1 MTSIPICSIIIVN
14 YQGLRQT
21 KDCLKSLQ
29 KLAYPEQQLDLILID
44 NCSQD
49 ESVNIL
55 GQLFPQVRVFVN
67 SENNFAKALNLGISQ
82 AKGQYIGFLN
92 NDATLDSHW
101 LEILVKLLE
110 TNPNFGAASGKLLF
124 KDGRINSVGIQ
135 QLPNFYWQDVG
146 FSEKDSGQYNTEREV
161 EGLCWAAVLFR
172 RECLETVGQIDE
184 DFVMYFEDVEFSKR
198 CQKQGWKM
206 LYTPTAIAHHEYRGS
221 SKGSKLTEYFCNR
234 NRFLYLAKHEPLQLA
249 ASIHTSDFFTNKQY
263 DLLLESLFVAIKKL
277 YEYQK
282 PEIIEI
288 VLPQLSEKLAVIYSR
303 FQVDRIFSRLQVV
316 GGSRK
321 MSIAIYD
328 HGLHFIG
335 GGQKYVAT
343 IASLLQNQFDITFIA
358 NKPVTISDLESW
370 YGLNL
375 ATSKI
380 KVIPLQFYEK
390 RGMQCI
396 DSSMIVEDIE
406 NPFDEIARE
415 SKNYDIFINANQLE
429 KVKPLSPISIFF
441 CHFPNTFRNC
451 HFAVDD
457 YTFIIANSKFTVKWL
472 DKRWNLKPTFMLY
485 PPVEM
490 ETVKVPKEKIIL
502 AVGQFEAGGTKKQ
515 IELIQ
520 AFRSLLVDYP
530 EQMQGWRLILVGSS
544 IPKNPYLKT
553 VQNLLKQGS
562 GAIAL
567 KVNADFDEV
576 KSLYASASIFW
587 HGCGL
592 GEVNPQRC
600 EHFGMATVEAMQNSC
615 APIVFNGG
623 GQPEIV
629 ENRRSGFLFNTI
641 EELCQHSYKLIVNP
655 DLLAEIQAA
664 AYERSQYFRLPQF
677 ESKVKQF
684 FEILHQEYAT
694 IRLPN
699 PADVAQM
706 LDKQL
711 TDEA

>member
-1 MTSIPICSIIIVN
+1 MLSIPICSLIVVN
-14 YQGLRQT
+14 YKGLRQT

-29 KLAYPEQQLDLILID
+29 KLAYPAQQLDLILID

-49 ESVNIL
+49 ESVNTL
-55 GQLFPQVRVFVN
+55 SELFPEARVFVN
-67 SENNFAKALNLGISQ
+67 SENNFAKALNLGISK
-82 AKGQYIGFLN
+82 AKGEYIGFLN

-101 LEILVKLLE
+101 LEISVKLLE
-110 TNPNFGAASGKLLF
+110 KHPNAGAASGKLLF

-135 QLPNFYWQDVG
+135 QLPNFFWQDVG
-146 FSEKDSGQYNTEREV
+146 FGEKDSGQYNTEREV

-172 RECLETVGQIDE
+172 RKCIENVGKVDE
-184 DFVMYFEDVEFSKR
+184 DFVMYFEDVEYSHR

-206 LYTPTAIAHHEYRGS
+206 IYTPTAIAHHEYRGS

-249 ASIHTSDFFTNKQY
+249 ASIHTSDFFTHKQY

-282 PEIIEI
+282 PEIIETVI
-288 VLPQLSEKLAVIYSR
+288 PQLSDKLAVIYSR
-303 FQVDRIFSRLQVV
+303 LKVDRTLDRLQVV
-316 GGSRK
+316 AGIRK

-358 NKPVTISDLESW
+358 NKPVAISDLQSW

-375 ATSKI
+375 SECQI

-396 DSSMIVEDIE
+396 DSSIITDELE

-415 SKNYDIFINANQLE
+415 SKKYDIFINANQLE
-429 KVKPLSPISIFF
+429 KVKPLSPISVFF
-441 CHFPNTFRNC
+441 CHFPNTFRNR

-457 YTFIIANSKFTVKWL
+457 YTFIIANSQFTVKWL
-472 DKRWNLKPTFMLY
+472 EKRWNLQPDFMLY

-490 ETVKVPKEKIIL
+490 ATVKVPKEKIIL
-502 AVGQFEAGGTKKQ
+502 AVGQWEAGGTKKQ
-515 IELIQ
+515 IELIK
-520 AFRSLLVDYP
+520 AFRSLVADYP
-530 EQMQGWRLILVGSS
+530 EQLQGWRLVLVGSS

-553 VQNLLKQGS
+553 VENLLKQGS
-562 GAIAL
+562 GAIEL
-567 KVNADFDEV
+567 KVNAGWEEV
-576 KSLYASASIFW
+576 KSLYAKASIFW
-587 HGCGL
+587 HACGL
-592 GEVNPQRC
+592 GEVNPQRF
-600 EHFGMATVEAMQNSC
+600 EHFGMATAEAMQNSC

-629 ENRRSGFLFNTI
+629 ENGRSGFLFNSV
-641 EELCQHSYKLIVNP
+641 EELCYHSHQLIVNP

-664 AYERSQYFRLPQF
+664 ADRRSQYFRLARF
-677 ESKVKQF
+677 EQKVKDF
-684 FEILHQEYAT
+684 FEILYREYAT

-706 LDKQL
+706 LDR
-711 TDEA
+711 DRE

>member
-1 MTSIPICSIIIVN
+1 MTALPICSLIIVN
-14 YQGLRQT
+14 YNGLRHT

-29 KLAYPEQQLDLILID
+29 KLAYPESQLDLIVID

-49 ESVNIL
+49 DSVNSL
-55 GQLFPQVRVFVN
+55 RELFPKVRIFVN
-67 SENNFAKALNLGISQ
+67 TANNFAKALNLGISE

-92 NDATLDSHW
+92 NDATLDSRW
-101 LEILVKLLE
+101 LEILVKVLE
-110 TNPNFGAASGKLLF
+110 THKKIGATSGKLLF
-124 KDGRINSVGIQ
+124 KDGRINSAGIQ
-135 QLPNFYWQDVG
+135 QLPNFYWRDVG
-146 FSEKDSGQYNTEREV
+146 FGEKDSGQYDTEREV

-172 RECLETVGQIDE
+172 KECIEDVGPIDE
-184 DFVMYFEDVEFSKR
+184 DFVMYFEDVEFAKR
-198 CQKQGWKM
+198 CHKRGWKM
-206 LYTPTAIAHHEYRGS
+206 LYTPAAIAHHEYRGS

-234 NRFLYLAKHEPLQLA
+234 NRFLYLAKHEPLQLVKG
-249 ASIHTSDFFTNKQY
+249 IHTSDFFTNKQY
-263 DLLLESLFVAIKKL
+263 DLLFESLFVGIKKL
-277 YEYQK
+277 LDYQK
-282 PEIIEI
+282 PEIIET

-303 FQVDRIFSRLQVV
+303 MKIDRILSRLQVV
-316 GGSRK
+316 RGDRK

-343 IASLLQNQFDITFIA
+343 LASLLQNEFEITFIA
-358 NKPVTISDLESW
+358 NKAVAISDLESW

-375 ATSKI
+375 SGCQIKI
-380 KVIPLQFYEK
+380 IPLAFYEK

-396 DSSMIVEDIE
+396 DSSIIVEDME

-441 CHFPNTFRNC
+441 CHFPNTFRNR

-457 YTFIIANSKFTVKWL
+457 YTFIIANSQFTVKWL
-472 DKRWNLKPTFMLY
+472 EKRWNLQPTFLLY
-485 PPVEM
+485 PPIEM
-490 ETVKVPKEKIIL
+490 ATVKVPKEKIIL

-520 AFRSLLVDYP
+520 AFRSLLADYP
-530 EQMQGWRLILVGSS
+530 EEFQGWRLVLAGSS

-553 VQNLLKQGS
+553 VQNLLKQDS
-562 GAIAL
+562 RAIEL

-576 KSLYASASIFW
+576 KSLYARASIFW

-592 GEVNPQRC
+592 GEVNPQRF

-629 ENRRSGFLFNTI
+629 EHGRSGFLFNTV
-641 EELCQHSYKLIVNP
+641 EELCQHSHQLIVNP
-655 DLLAEIQAA
+655 DLLAELQTGAQQ
-664 AYERSQYFRLPQF
+664 RSQNFRLARF
-677 ESKVKQF
+677 DKKVKSF
-684 FEILHQEYAT
+684 FEIIHQEYAT

-699 PADVAQM
+699 PADIAQM
-706 LDKQL
+706 L
-711 TDEA
+711 

>member
-1 MTSIPICSIIIVN
+1 MTTLPICSLIIVN
-14 YQGLRQT
+14 YNGLRHT

-29 KLAYPEQQLDLILID
+29 KLAYPESQLDLIVID

-49 ESVNIL
+49 DSVNRL
-55 GQLFPQVRVFVN
+55 RELFPKVRIFVN
-67 SENNFAKALNLGISQ
+67 TANNFAKALNLGISE
-82 AKGQYIGFLN
+82 AKGEYIGFIN
-92 NDATLDSHW
+92 NDATLDIQW
-101 LEILVKLLE
+101 LAILVKLLE
-110 TNPNFGAASGKLLF
+110 TNHKVGATSGKLLF
-124 KDGRINSVGIQ
+124 KDGRINSAGIQ

-146 FSEKDSGQYNTEREV
+146 FGEKDLGQYDTEREV

-172 RECLETVGQIDE
+172 RECLEDVGPIDE

-198 CQKQGWKM
+198 CHKRGWKM

-234 NRFLYLAKHEPLQLA
+234 NRFLYLAKHEPLQLVKA
-249 ASIHTSDFFTNKQY
+249 IHTSDFFTNKQY
-263 DLLLESLFVAIKKL
+263 DLLFESLFVAIKKL
-277 YEYQK
+277 LDYQK
-282 PEIIEI
+282 PEIIAT

-303 FQVDRIFSRLQVV
+303 MKVDRILPRLQVV
-316 GGSRK
+316 RGDRK

-343 IASLLQNQFDITFIA
+343 IASLLQNEFDITFIA
-358 NKPVTISDLESW
+358 NKPVAVSDLESW

-375 ATSKI
+375 SGCKVKI
-380 KVIPLQFYEK
+380 IPLAFYEK

-396 DSSMIVEDIE
+396 DSSIITEDME

-429 KVKPLSPISIFF
+429 KVKPLSPISVFF
-441 CHFPNTFRNC
+441 CHFPNTFRNR

-457 YTFIIANSKFTVKWL
+457 YTFIIANSQFTVKWL
-472 DKRWNLKPTFMLY
+472 EKRWNLKPTFMLY

-490 ETVKVPKEKIIL
+490 ATVKVPKENIIL

-515 IELIQ
+515 IELIK
-520 AFRSLLVDYP
+520 AFRLLLADYP
-530 EQMQGWRLILVGSS
+530 TELQGWRLILAGSS

-553 VQNLLKQGS
+553 VQNLLKQDS
-562 GAIAL
+562 RAIAL
-567 KVNADFDEV
+567 KVNADLDEV
-576 KSLYASASIFW
+576 KSLYAKSSIFW
-587 HGCGL
+587 HACGL
-592 GEVNPQRC
+592 GEVNPQRF

-615 APIVFNGG
+615 APIVFGGG

-629 ENRRSGFLFNTI
+629 EHGRSGFLFNTV
-641 EELCQHSYKLIVNP
+641 EELCQYSHQLIVNP
-655 DLLAEIQAA
+655 DLLAELQAGA
-664 AYERSQYFRLPQF
+664 QQRSQNFRLSHF
-677 ESKVKQF
+677 EKKVKSF
-684 FEILHQEYAT
+684 FEIIHQEYAT

-699 PADVAQM
+699 PGDISKM
-706 LDKQL
+706 LDV
-711 TDEA
+711 DRDR

>member
-1 MTSIPICSIIIVN
+1 MTALPICSLIIVN
-14 YQGLRQT
+14 YNGLRHT

-29 KLAYPEQQLDLILID
+29 KLAYPESQLDLIVID

-49 ESVNIL
+49 NSVNSL
-55 GQLFPQVRVFVN
+55 RQQFPKVRIFVN
-67 SENNFAKALNLGISQ
+67 TANNFAKALNLGISE

-92 NDATLDSHW
+92 NDATLDSQW
-101 LEILVKLLE
+101 LAILVKLLE
-110 TNPNFGAASGKLLF
+110 THQKVGATSGKLLF
-124 KDGRINSVGIQ
+124 KDGRINSAGIH
-135 QLPNFYWQDVG
+135 QLPNFYWRDVG
-146 FSEKDSGQYNTEREV
+146 FGEKDSGQYDAEREV

-172 RECLETVGQIDE
+172 RECLEDVGPIDE

-198 CQKQGWKM
+198 CHKRGWKM

-234 NRFLYLAKHEPLQLA
+234 NRFLYLAKHEPLQLVKA
-249 ASIHTSDFFTNKQY
+249 IHTSDFFTNKQY
-263 DLLLESLFVAIKKL
+263 DLLFESLFVAIKKL
-277 YEYQK
+277 LDYQK
-282 PEIIEI
+282 PEIIAT

-303 FQVDRIFSRLQVV
+303 IKVDRILPRLQVV
-316 GGSRK
+316 RGDRK

-343 IASLLQNQFDITFIA
+343 IASLLQNEFDITFIA
-358 NKPVTISDLESW
+358 NKSVAISDLESW

-375 ATSKI
+375 SGCKVKI
-380 KVIPLQFYEK
+380 IPLAFYEK

-396 DSSMIVEDIE
+396 DSSIITEDME

-429 KVKPLSPISIFF
+429 KVKPLSPLSVFF
-441 CHFPNTFRNC
+441 CHFPNSFRNR
-451 HFAVDD
+451 HFAVDN
-457 YTFIIANSKFTVKWL
+457 YTFIIANSQFTVKWL
-472 DKRWNLKPTFMLY
+472 EKRWNLKPTFMLY

-490 ETVKVPKEKIIL
+490 ATVKVPKEKIIL

-515 IELIQ
+515 IELIKT
-520 AFRSLLVDYP
+520 FRSLLADYP
-530 EQMQGWRLILVGSS
+530 AELQGWRLILAGSS

-553 VQNLLKQGS
+553 VQNFLKQDS
-562 GAIAL
+562 RAIEL
-567 KVNADFDEV
+567 KVNADLDEV
-576 KSLYASASIFW
+576 KSLYAKSSIFW
-587 HGCGL
+587 HACGL
-592 GEVNPQRC
+592 GEVNPQRF

-615 APIVFNGG
+615 APIVFGGG

-629 ENRRSGFLFNTI
+629 DHGRSGFLFNTV
-641 EELCQHSYKLIVNP
+641 EELCQYSHQLIVNP
-655 DLLAEIQAA
+655 DLLAELQAGA
-664 AYERSQYFRLPQF
+664 QQRSQNFRLSHF
-677 ESKVKQF
+677 EKKVKSF
-684 FEILHQEYAT
+684 FEILYREYAT

-706 LDKQL
+706 LDVDRDQ
-711 TDEA
+711 

>member
-1 MTSIPICSIIIVN
+1 MTTLPICSLIIVN
-14 YQGLRQT
+14 YNGLRHT

-29 KLAYPEQQLDLILID
+29 KLAYPESQLDLIVID

-49 ESVNIL
+49 DSVTSL
-55 GQLFPQVRVFVN
+55 RELFPKVRIFVN
-67 SENNFAKALNLGISQ
+67 SANNFAKALNLGISE

-92 NDATLDSHW
+92 NDATPDSRW
-101 LEILVKLLE
+101 LEILVKRLE
-110 TNPNFGAASGKLLF
+110 TNKEVGATSGKLLF
-124 KDGRINSVGIQ
+124 KDGRINSAGIQ

-146 FSEKDSGQYNTEREV
+146 FGEKDAGQYDIEREV

-172 RECLETVGQIDE
+172 RECLEDVGPIDE
-184 DFVMYFEDVEFSKR
+184 DFVMYFEDVEFAKR
-198 CQKQGWKM
+198 CHKRGWKM
-206 LYTPTAIAHHEYRGS
+206 LYTPAAIAHHEYRGS

-234 NRFLYLAKHEPLQLA
+234 NRFLYLAKHEPLQLVKG
-249 ASIHTSDFFTNKQY
+249 IHTSDFFTNKQY
-263 DLLLESLFVAIKKL
+263 DLLFESLFVAIKKL
-277 YEYQK
+277 LDYQK
-282 PEIIEI
+282 PEIIET

-303 FQVDRIFSRLQVV
+303 MKIDRILSRLQVV
-316 GGSRK
+316 RGDRK

-343 IASLLQNQFDITFIA
+343 IASLLQNEFDITFIA
-358 NKPVTISDLESW
+358 NKPVAVSDLESW

-375 ATSKI
+375 SGCKI
-380 KVIPLQFYEK
+380 KIMPLAFYEK

-396 DSSMIVEDIE
+396 DSSIIVEDME

-429 KVKPLSPISIFF
+429 KVKPLSPISVFF
-441 CHFPNTFRNC
+441 CHFPNTFRNR

-457 YTFIIANSKFTVKWL
+457 YTFIIANSQFTVKWL
-472 DKRWNLKPTFMLY
+472 EKRWNLQPTFLLY

-490 ETVKVPKEKIIL
+490 ATVKVPKEKIIL

-515 IELIQ
+515 IELIK
-520 AFRSLLVDYP
+520 AFRSLRGDYP
-530 EQMQGWRLILVGSS
+530 EEFQGWRLILAGSS

-553 VQNLLKQGS
+553 VQNLLKQDS
-562 GAIAL
+562 RAIEL

-576 KSLYASASIFW
+576 KSLYAKASIFW

-592 GEVNPQRC
+592 GEVNPQRF

-629 ENRRSGFLFNTI
+629 EHGRSGFVFNTV
-641 EELCQHSYKLIVNP
+641 EELCQHSHQLIVNP
-655 DLLAEIQAA
+655 DLLAELQAGA
-664 AYERSQYFRLPQF
+664 QQRSQNFRLAHF
-677 ESKVKQF
+677 EKKVNSF
-684 FEILHQEYAT
+684 FDIIHQEYAT

-699 PADVAQM
+699 PADIAQM
-706 LDKQL
+706 LDR
-711 TDEA
+711 T

>member
-1 MTSIPICSIIIVN
+1 MTALPICSLIIVN
-14 YQGLRQT
+14 YNGLRHT

-29 KLAYPEQQLDLILID
+29 KLAYPESQLDLIVID

-49 ESVNIL
+49 DSVNSL
-55 GQLFPQVRVFVN
+55 HELFPKVRIFVN
-67 SENNFAKALNLGISQ
+67 SANNFAKALNLGISE

-101 LEILVKLLE
+101 LEILVQILE
-110 TNPNFGAASGKLLF
+110 TNKKVGGTSGKLLF
-124 KDGRINSVGIQ
+124 KDGRINSAGIQ

-146 FSEKDSGQYNTEREV
+146 FGEKDSGQYDIEREV

-172 RECLETVGQIDE
+172 RECLEDVGPIDE
-184 DFVMYFEDVEFSKR
+184 DFVMYFEDVEFAKR
-198 CQKQGWKM
+198 CHKRGWKM
-206 LYTPTAIAHHEYRGS
+206 LYTHAAIAHHEYRGS

-234 NRFLYLAKHEPLQLA
+234 NRFLYLAKHEPLQLVS
-249 ASIHTSDFFTNKQY
+249 SIHTSDFFTHKQY
-263 DLLLESLFVAIKKL
+263 ELLFESIFVAIKKL
-277 YEYQK
+277 LDYQK
-282 PEIIEI
+282 PEIIETVI
-288 VLPQLSEKLAVIYSR
+288 PQLSEKLAVIYSR
-303 FQVDRIFSRLQVV
+303 MKVDRILSRLQVV
-316 GGSRK
+316 RGDRK

-343 IASLLQNQFDITFIA
+343 LASLLQNEFDITFIA
-358 NKPVTISDLESW
+358 NKPVAVSDLESW

-375 ATSKI
+375 SGCKI
-380 KVIPLQFYEK
+380 KIMPLAFYEK

-396 DSSMIVEDIE
+396 DSSIIVEDME

-429 KVKPLSPISIFF
+429 KVKPLSPISVFF
-441 CHFPNTFRNC
+441 CHFPNTFRNR

-457 YTFIIANSKFTVKWL
+457 YTFIIANSQFTVKWL
-472 DKRWNLKPTFMLY
+472 EKRWNRQPTFLLY

-490 ETVKVPKEKIIL
+490 ATVKVPKENIIL

-515 IELIQ
+515 IELIK
-520 AFRSLLVDYP
+520 AFRSLLADYP
-530 EQMQGWRLILVGSS
+530 EELQGWRLILAGSS

-553 VQNLLKQGS
+553 VQNLLKQDS
-562 GAIAL
+562 RAIEL

-576 KSLYASASIFW
+576 KSLYARASIFW

-592 GEVNPQRC
+592 GEVNPQRF

-629 ENRRSGFLFNTI
+629 EHGRSGFLFNSV
-641 EELCQHSYKLIVNP
+641 EELCQHSHQLIVNP
-655 DLLAEIQAA
+655 DLLAELQAGA
-664 AYERSQYFRLPQF
+664 QQRSQNFRLARF
-677 ESKVKQF
+677 EKKVNSF
-684 FEILHQEYAT
+684 FEIIHQEYAT

-699 PADVAQM
+699 PADIAQM
-706 LDKQL
+706 LDR
-711 TDEA
+711 T

>member
-1 MTSIPICSIIIVN
+1 MTALPICSLIIVN
-14 YQGLRQT
+14 YNGLRHT

-29 KLAYPEQQLDLILID
+29 KLAYPEQQLDLIVID

-49 ESVNIL
+49 DSVNSL
-55 GQLFPQVRVFVN
+55 RELFPKVRIFVN
-67 SENNFAKALNLGISQ
+67 SANNFAKALNLGISE
-82 AKGQYIGFLN
+82 ATGQYIGFLN
-92 NDATLDSHW
+92 NDATLDSRW
-101 LEILVKLLE
+101 LEILVKILE
-110 TNPNFGAASGKLLF
+110 TNKKIGATSGKLLF

-146 FSEKDSGQYNTEREV
+146 FGEKDSGQYDTEREV

-172 RECLETVGQIDE
+172 RECLDDVGPIDE
-184 DFVMYFEDVEFSKR
+184 DFVMYFEDVEFAKR
-198 CQKQGWKM
+198 CHKRGWKM
-206 LYTPTAIAHHEYRGS
+206 LYTPAAIAHHEYRGS

-234 NRFLYLAKHEPLQLA
+234 NRFLYLAKHEPLQLVKG
-249 ASIHTSDFFTNKQY
+249 IHTSDFFTNKQY
-263 DLLLESLFVAIKKL
+263 DLLFESLFVAIKKL
-277 YEYQK
+277 LDYQK
-282 PEIIEI
+282 PEIIET

-303 FQVDRIFSRLQVV
+303 MKIDGILSRLQVV
-316 GGSRK
+316 RGDRK

-343 IASLLQNQFDITFIA
+343 LASLLQNEFDITFIA
-358 NKPVTISDLESW
+358 NKAVAVSDLESW

-375 ATSKI
+375 SGCKI
-380 KVIPLQFYEK
+380 KIMPLAFYEK

-396 DSSMIVEDIE
+396 DSSIIVEDME

-429 KVKPLSPISIFF
+429 KVQPLSPISVFF
-441 CHFPNTFRNC
+441 CHFPNTFRNR

-457 YTFIIANSKFTVKWL
+457 YTFIIANSQFTVKWL
-472 DKRWNLKPTFMLY
+472 EKRWNLKPTFMLY

-490 ETVKVPKEKIIL
+490 ATVKVPKENIIL

-515 IELIQ
+515 IELIK
-520 AFRSLLVDYP
+520 AFRSLLADYP
-530 EQMQGWRLILVGSS
+530 EDFQGWRLILAGSS
-544 IPKNPYLKT
+544 IPRNPYLKT
-553 VQNLLKQGS
+553 VQNLLKQDS
-562 GAIAL
+562 RAIEL

-576 KSLYASASIFW
+576 KSLYARASIFW

-592 GEVNPQRC
+592 GEVNPQRF

-629 ENRRSGFLFNTI
+629 EHGRSGFLFNTV
-641 EELCQHSYKLIVNP
+641 EEMCQHSRQLIVNP
-655 DLLAEIQAA
+655 DLLAELQACA
-664 AYERSQYFRLPQF
+664 QQRSLNFRLARF
-677 ESKVKQF
+677 EEKVKSF
-684 FEILHQEYAT
+684 FEIILQEYGT

-699 PADVAQM
+699 PADIAQM
-706 LDKQL
+706 LDR
-711 TDEA
+711 T

>member
-1 MTSIPICSIIIVN
+1 MTALPICSLIIVN
-14 YQGLRQT
+14 YNGLRHT

-29 KLAYPEQQLDLILID
+29 KLAYPEQQLDLIVID
-44 NCSQD
+44 NCSKD
-49 ESVNIL
+49 DSVNSL
-55 GQLFPQVRVFVN
+55 RELFPKVRIFVN
-67 SENNFAKALNLGISQ
+67 TANNFAKALNLGISQ

-101 LEILVKLLE
+101 LEILVKRLE
-110 TNPNFGAASGKLLF
+110 INNKIGATSGKLLF
-124 KDGRINSVGIQ
+124 KDGRINSAGIK
-135 QLPNFYWQDVG
+135 QLPNFYWRDIG
-146 FSEKDSGQYNTEREV
+146 FGEKDSGQYDTEGEV

-172 RECLETVGQIDE
+172 RECLEDVGPVDE
-184 DFVMYFEDVEFSKR
+184 DFVMYFEDVEFAKR
-198 CQKQGWKM
+198 CHKRGWKM
-206 LYTPTAIAHHEYRGS
+206 LYTPAAIAHHEYRGS

-234 NRFLYLAKHEPLQLA
+234 NRFLYLAKHEPLQLVS
-249 ASIHTSDFFTNKQY
+249 SIHTSDFFTNKQY
-263 DLLLESLFVAIKKL
+263 DLLFESLFVAIKKL
-277 YEYQK
+277 RDYQK
-282 PEIIEI
+282 PEIIAT

-303 FQVDRIFSRLQVV
+303 LKVDRILSRLQVV
-316 GGSRK
+316 RGDRK

-343 IASLLQNQFDITFIA
+343 IASLLQNEFDITFIA
-358 NKPVTISDLESW
+358 NKAVAVSDLESW

-375 ATSKI
+375 SGCKI
-380 KVIPLQFYEK
+380 KIIPLAFYEK

-396 DSSMIVEDIE
+396 DSSIIVEDMD

-441 CHFPNTFRNC
+441 CHFPNTFRNG

-457 YTFIIANSKFTVKWL
+457 YTFIIANSQFTVKWL
-472 DKRWNLKPTFMLY
+472 DKRWNLKPTFLLY

-490 ETVKVPKEKIIL
+490 ATVKVPKENIIL

-520 AFRSLLVDYP
+520 AFRSLLADYP
-530 EQMQGWRLILVGSS
+530 EEFQGWRLVLVGSS
-544 IPKNPYLKT
+544 IPRNPYLKT
-553 VQNLLKQGS
+553 VQNLLKQDS
-562 GAIAL
+562 RAIEV
-567 KVNADFDEV
+567 KVNADLDEV
-576 KSLYASASIFW
+576 KSLYARASIFW

-592 GEVNPQRC
+592 GEVNPQRF
-600 EHFGMATVEAMQNSC
+600 EHFGMATVEAMQNCC

-629 ENRRSGFLFNTI
+629 EHGRSGFLFNTV
-641 EELCQHSYKLIVNP
+641 EELCQHSHQLIVNP
-655 DLLAEIQAA
+655 DLLAELQAGA
-664 AYERSQYFRLPQF
+664 QQRSQNFRLARF
-677 ESKVKQF
+677 DKKVKSF
-684 FEILHQEYAT
+684 FEIIHQEYAT

-706 LDKQL
+706 LESDRKR
-711 TDEA
+711 

>member
-1 MTSIPICSIIIVN
+1 MTTLPICSLIIVN
-14 YQGLRQT
+14 YNGLRHT

-29 KLAYPEQQLDLILID
+29 KLAYPEQQLDLIVID

-49 ESVNIL
+49 DSVNCL
-55 GQLFPQVRVFVN
+55 REQFPKVRVFVN
-67 SENNFAKALNLGISQ
+67 TANNFAKALNLGISE

-92 NDATLDSHW
+92 NDATLDSRW
-101 LEILVKLLE
+101 LEMLVKRLE
-110 TNPNFGAASGKLLF
+110 TNNKVGATSGKLLF
-124 KDGRINSVGIQ
+124 KDGRINSAGIQ

-146 FSEKDSGQYNTEREV
+146 FGEKDSGQYDTEREV

-172 RECLETVGQIDE
+172 RECLEDVGPIDE
-184 DFVMYFEDVEFSKR
+184 DFVMYFEDVEFAKR
-198 CQKQGWKM
+198 CHKRGWKM
-206 LYTPTAIAHHEYRGS
+206 LYTPAAIAHHEYRGS

-234 NRFLYLAKHEPLQLA
+234 NRFLYLAKHEPLQLVKA
-249 ASIHTSDFFTNKQY
+249 IHTSDFFTNKQY
-263 DLLLESLFVAIKKL
+263 DLLFESLFVAIKKL
-277 YEYQK
+277 LDYQK
-282 PEIIEI
+282 PEIIET

-303 FQVDRIFSRLQVV
+303 MKVDRILPRLQVV
-316 GGSRK
+316 RGDRK

-343 IASLLQNQFDITFIA
+343 LASLLQNEFDITFIA
-358 NKPVTISDLESW
+358 NKPVAVSDLESW

-375 ATSKI
+375 SGCKVKI
-380 KVIPLQFYEK
+380 IPLAFYEK

-396 DSSMIVEDIE
+396 DSSIITEDME

-429 KVKPLSPISIFF
+429 KVKPLSPISVFF
-441 CHFPNTFRNC
+441 CHFPNTFRNR

-457 YTFIIANSKFTVKWL
+457 YTFIIANSQFTVKWL
-472 DKRWNLKPTFMLY
+472 EKRWNLQPTFMLY

-490 ETVKVPKEKIIL
+490 ATVKVPKENIIL

-515 IELIQ
+515 IELIK
-520 AFRSLLVDYP
+520 AFRSLLADYP
-530 EQMQGWRLILVGSS
+530 EELQGWQLILAGSS

-553 VQNLLKQGS
+553 VQNFLKQDS
-562 GAIAL
+562 RAIEL
-567 KVNADFDEV
+567 KVNADLDEV
-576 KSLYASASIFW
+576 KSLYARASIFW
-587 HGCGL
+587 HGCGF
-592 GEVNPQRC
+592 GEVNPQRF

-629 ENRRSGFLFNTI
+629 EHGRSGFLFHTV
-641 EELCQHSYKLIVNP
+641 EELCQHSHQLIVNP
-655 DLLAEIQAA
+655 DLLAELQAGA
-664 AYERSQYFRLPQF
+664 QQRSQNFRLARF
-677 ESKVKQF
+677 EKKIKSF
-684 FEILHQEYAT
+684 FEIIHQEYAT

-699 PADVAQM
+699 PADIAQM
-706 LDKQL
+706 LDR
-711 TDEA
+711 T

>member
-1 MTSIPICSIIIVN
+1 MTTLPICSLIIVN
-14 YQGLRQT
+14 YNGLRHT

-29 KLAYPEQQLDLILID
+29 KLAYPESQLDLIVID

-49 ESVNIL
+49 DSVNSL
-55 GQLFPQVRVFVN
+55 RELFPKVRIFVN
-67 SENNFAKALNLGISQ
+67 SANNFAKALNLGISE
-82 AKGQYIGFLN
+82 AKGQYIAFLN

-101 LEILVKLLE
+101 LEILVKRLE
-110 TNPNFGAASGKLLF
+110 TNKEVGATSGKLLF
-124 KDGRINSVGIQ
+124 KDGRINSAGIQ
-135 QLPNFYWQDVG
+135 QLPNFYWRDVG
-146 FSEKDSGQYNTEREV
+146 FGEKDSGQYDTEKEV

-172 RECLETVGQIDE
+172 RQCLEDVGPIDE
-184 DFVMYFEDVEFSKR
+184 DFVMYFEDVEFAKR
-198 CQKQGWKM
+198 CHKRGWKM
-206 LYTPTAIAHHEYRGS
+206 LYTPAAIAHHEYRGS

-234 NRFLYLAKHEPLQLA
+234 NRFLYLAKHEPLQLVKG
-249 ASIHTSDFFTNKQY
+249 IHTSDFFTNKQY
-263 DLLLESLFVAIKKL
+263 DLLFESLFVAIKKL
-277 YEYQK
+277 FDYQK
-282 PEIIEI
+282 PEIIET

-303 FQVDRIFSRLQVV
+303 MKIDRILSRLQVV
-316 GGSRK
+316 RGDRK

-343 IASLLQNQFDITFIA
+343 LASLLQNEFDITFIA
-358 NKPVTISDLESW
+358 NKPVAVSDLESW

-375 ATSKI
+375 SGCKI
-380 KVIPLQFYEK
+380 KIMPLAFYEK

-396 DSSMIVEDIE
+396 DSSIIVEDME

-441 CHFPNTFRNC
+441 CHFPNTFRNR

-457 YTFIIANSKFTVKWL
+457 YTFIIANSQFTVKWL
-472 DKRWNLKPTFMLY
+472 EKRWNLQPTFMLY

-490 ETVKVPKEKIIL
+490 ATLKVPKEKIIL
-502 AVGQFEAGGTKKQ
+502 AVGQLEAGGTKKQ
-515 IELIQ
+515 IELIK
-520 AFRSLLVDYP
+520 AFRSLLADYP
-530 EQMQGWRLILVGSS
+530 KEFEGWRLVLVGSS
-544 IPKNPYLKT
+544 IPRNPYLKT
-553 VQNLLKQGS
+553 VQNLLKQDS
-562 GAIAL
+562 RAIEL

-576 KSLYASASIFW
+576 KSLYARASIFW

-592 GEVNPQRC
+592 GEVNPQRF

-629 ENRRSGFLFNTI
+629 EHGRSGFLFNTV
-641 EELCQHSYKLIVNP
+641 EELCQHSHQLIVNP
-655 DLLAEIQAA
+655 DLLAELQAGA
-664 AYERSQYFRLPQF
+664 QQRSQNFRLARF
-677 ESKVKQF
+677 EEKVKSF
-684 FEILHQEYAT
+684 FEIIHQEYAT

-699 PADVAQM
+699 PADIAQM
-706 LDKQL
+706 LDR
-711 TDEA
+711 T

>member
-1 MTSIPICSIIIVN
+1 MTALPICSLIIVN
-14 YQGLRQT
+14 YNGLRHT

-29 KLAYPEQQLDLILID
+29 KLAYPEQQLDLIVID
-44 NCSQD
+44 NCSKD
-49 ESVNIL
+49 DSVNSL
-55 GQLFPQVRVFVN
+55 RELFPKVRIFVN
-67 SENNFAKALNLGISQ
+67 TANNFAKALNLGISK

-101 LEILVKLLE
+101 LEILVKRLE
-110 TNPNFGAASGKLLF
+110 INNKIGASSGKLLF
-124 KDGRINSVGIQ
+124 KDGRINSAGIQ
-135 QLPNFYWQDVG
+135 QLPNFYWRDVG
-146 FSEKDSGQYNTEREV
+146 FGEKDSGQYDTEGEV

-172 RECLETVGQIDE
+172 RECLEDVGPIDE
-184 DFVMYFEDVEFSKR
+184 DFVMYFEDVEFAKR
-198 CQKQGWKM
+198 CHKRGWKM
-206 LYTPTAIAHHEYRGS
+206 LYTPAAIAHHEYRGS

-234 NRFLYLAKHEPLQLA
+234 NRFLYLAKHEPLQLVS
-249 ASIHTSDFFTNKQY
+249 SIHTSDFFTNKQY
-263 DLLLESLFVAIKKL
+263 DLLFESLFVAIKKL
-277 YEYQK
+277 RDYQK
-282 PEIIEI
+282 PEIIAT

-303 FQVDRIFSRLQVV
+303 LKVDRILSRLQVV
-316 GGSRK
+316 RGDRK

-343 IASLLQNQFDITFIA
+343 IASLLQNEFDITFIA
-358 NKPVTISDLESW
+358 NKAVAVSDLESW

-375 ATSKI
+375 SGCKI
-380 KVIPLQFYEK
+380 KIIPLAFYEK
-390 RGMQCI
+390 RGMLCI
-396 DSSMIVEDIE
+396 DSSIIVEDMD

-441 CHFPNTFRNC
+441 CHFPNTFRNR

-457 YTFIIANSKFTVKWL
+457 YTFIIANSQFTVKWL
-472 DKRWNLKPTFMLY
+472 DKRWNLKPTFLLY

-490 ETVKVPKEKIIL
+490 ATVKVAKENIIL

-520 AFRSLLVDYP
+520 AFRSLLGDYP
-530 EQMQGWRLILVGSS
+530 EEFQGWRLVLVGSS
-544 IPKNPYLKT
+544 IPRNPYLKT
-553 VQNLLKQGS
+553 VQNLLKQDS
-562 GAIAL
+562 RAIEV
-567 KVNADFDEV
+567 KVNADLDEV
-576 KSLYASASIFW
+576 KSLYARASIFW

-592 GEVNPQRC
+592 GEVNPQRF

-629 ENRRSGFLFNTI
+629 QHGRSGFLFNTV
-641 EELCQHSYKLIVNP
+641 EELCQHSHQLIVNP
-655 DLLAEIQAA
+655 DLLAELQAGA
-664 AYERSQYFRLPQF
+664 QRRSQNFRLARF
-677 ESKVKQF
+677 EEKVKSF
-684 FEILHQEYAT
+684 FEIIQQEYAT
-694 IRLPN
+694 ILLPN

-706 LDKQL
+706 LESDRKR
-711 TDEA
+711 

>member
-1 MTSIPICSIIIVN
+1 MTALPICSLIIVN
-14 YQGLRQT
+14 YNGLRHT

-29 KLAYPEQQLDLILID
+29 KLAYPESQLDLIVID

-49 ESVNIL
+49 DSVNFL
-55 GQLFPQVRVFVN
+55 GELFPKVRIFVN
-67 SENNFAKALNLGISQ
+67 TANNFAKALNLGISE

-92 NDATLDSHW
+92 NDATLDSRW
-101 LEILVKLLE
+101 LEILVKRLE
-110 TNPNFGAASGKLLF
+110 TNKEVGATSGKLLF
-124 KDGRINSVGIQ
+124 KDGRINSAGIQ

-146 FSEKDSGQYNTEREV
+146 FGEKDAGQYDTEREV

-172 RECLETVGQIDE
+172 RKCLEDVGPIDE
-184 DFVMYFEDVEFSKR
+184 DFVMYFEDVEFAKR
-198 CQKQGWKM
+198 CHKRGWKM
-206 LYTPTAIAHHEYRGS
+206 LYTPAAIAHHEYRGS

-234 NRFLYLAKHEPLQLA
+234 NRFLYLAKHEPLQLVKG
-249 ASIHTSDFFTNKQY
+249 IHTSDFFTNKQY
-263 DLLLESLFVAIKKL
+263 DLLFESIFVAIKKL
-277 YEYQK
+277 LDYQK
-282 PEIIEI
+282 PEIIET

-303 FQVDRIFSRLQVV
+303 MKIDRILSRLQVV
-316 GGSRK
+316 RGDRK

-343 IASLLQNQFDITFIA
+343 LASLLQNEFDITFIA
-358 NKPVTISDLESW
+358 NKPVAVSDLESW

-375 ATSKI
+375 SGCKI
-380 KVIPLQFYEK
+380 KIMPLAFYDK

-396 DSSMIVEDIE
+396 DSSIIVEDME

-429 KVKPLSPISIFF
+429 KVKPLSPISVFF
-441 CHFPNTFRNC
+441 CHFPNTFRNR

-457 YTFIIANSKFTVKWL
+457 YTFIIVNSQFTVKWL
-472 DKRWNLKPTFMLY
+472 EKRWNLQPTFLLY

-490 ETVKVPKEKIIL
+490 ATVKVPKEKIIL

-515 IELIQ
+515 IELIK
-520 AFRSLLVDYP
+520 AFRSLLADYP
-530 EQMQGWRLILVGSS
+530 EDFQGWRLILVGSS

-553 VQNLLKQGS
+553 VQNLLKQDS
-562 GAIAL
+562 RAIEL

-576 KSLYASASIFW
+576 KSLYARASIFW

-592 GEVNPQRC
+592 GEVNPQRF
-600 EHFGMATVEAMQNSC
+600 EHFGMATVEAMHNSC

-629 ENRRSGFLFNTI
+629 EHGRSGFVFNTV
-641 EELCQHSYKLIVNP
+641 EELCQHSHQLIVNP
-655 DLLAEIQAA
+655 DLLAELQAGA
-664 AYERSQYFRLPQF
+664 QQRSQNFRLAHF
-677 ESKVKQF
+677 EKKVNSF
-684 FEILHQEYAT
+684 FDIIHQEYAT

-699 PADVAQM
+699 PADIAQM
-706 LDKQL
+706 LDR
-711 TDEA
+711 T

>member
-1 MTSIPICSIIIVN
+1 MTSIPICSLIIVN
-14 YQGLRQT
+14 YKGIRQT

-29 KLAYPEQQLDLILID
+29 KLAYPEQQLDVILID

-49 ESVNIL
+49 ESVNTL
-55 GQLFPQVRVFVN
+55 SELFPQVRVFVN

-110 TNPNFGAASGKLLF
+110 KHKNVGAASGKLLF

-135 QLPNFYWQDVG
+135 QLPNFFWRDVG
-146 FSEKDSGQYNTEREV
+146 FGEKDSGQYNTEREV

-172 RECLETVGQIDE
+172 RECLEIVGQIDE
-184 DFVMYFEDVEFSKR
+184 DFVMYFEDVEYSKR

-249 ASIHTSDFFTNKQY
+249 ASIHTSDFFTHKQY

-282 PEIIEI
+282 PEIIET
-288 VLPQLSEKLAVIYSR
+288 VLPQLSDKLAVIYSR
-303 FQVDRIFSRLQVV
+303 LKVDRILSRLQVV
-316 GGSRK
+316 RGDRK

-343 IASLLQNQFDITFIA
+343 MASLLQNQFDITFIT
-358 NKPVTISDLESW
+358 NKPVAISDLESW

-375 ATSKI
+375 SECKI
-380 KVIPLQFYEK
+380 KVIPLPFYEK

-396 DSSMIVEDIE
+396 DSSIITDDLE

-429 KVKPLSPISIFF
+429 KVKPLSPISVFF
-441 CHFPNTFRNC
+441 CHFPNTFRNR

-457 YTFIIANSKFTVKWL
+457 YTFIIANSQFTVKWL

-490 ETVKVPKEKIIL
+490 ETVKVPKENIIL
-502 AVGQFEAGGTKKQ
+502 AVGQWEAGGTKKQ
-515 IELIQ
+515 IELIK
-520 AFRSLLVDYP
+520 AFRSLLADYH
-530 EQMQGWRLILVGSS
+530 EQMQGWRLVLVGSS

-553 VQNLLKQGS
+553 VQNLLKQDA
-562 GAIAL
+562 GAIEL
-567 KVNADFDEV
+567 KVNADLEEV
-576 KSLYASASIFW
+576 KSLYAKASIFW
-587 HGCGL
+587 HACGL
-592 GEVNPQRC
+592 GEVNPQRF
-600 EHFGMATVEAMQNSC
+600 EHFGMATVEAMQNRC

-623 GQPEIV
+623 GQVEIV
-629 ENRRSGFLFNTI
+629 ENGRSGFLFNSV
-641 EELCQHSYKLIVNP
+641 EELCHHSHQLIVNP
-655 DLLAEIQAA
+655 DLLAEIQAV
-664 AYERSQYFRLPQF
+664 AYQRSQYFILAHF
-677 ESKVKQF
+677 EEKVKHF
-684 FEILHQEYAT
+684 FEIIHKEYAT

-699 PADVAQM
+699 PADVAQIV
-706 LDKQL
+706 DINR
-711 TDEA
+711 EG

>member
-1 MTSIPICSIIIVN
+1 MTALPICSLIIVN
-14 YQGLRQT
+14 YNGLRHT

-29 KLAYPEQQLDLILID
+29 KLAYPESQLDLIVID

-49 ESVNIL
+49 DSVNSL
-55 GQLFPQVRVFVN
+55 RELFPKVRIFVN
-67 SENNFAKALNLGISQ
+67 SANNFAKALNLGISE

-92 NDATLDSHW
+92 NDATLDSRW
-101 LEILVKLLE
+101 LEILVKRLE
-110 TNPNFGAASGKLLF
+110 TNKEVGATSGKLLF
-124 KDGRINSVGIQ
+124 KDGRINSAGIQ

-146 FSEKDSGQYNTEREV
+146 FGEKDAGQYDTEREV

-172 RECLETVGQIDE
+172 RKCLEDVGPIDE
-184 DFVMYFEDVEFSKR
+184 DFVMYFEDVEFAKR
-198 CQKQGWKM
+198 CHKRGWKM
-206 LYTPTAIAHHEYRGS
+206 LYTPAAIAHHEYRGS

-234 NRFLYLAKHEPLQLA
+234 NRFLYLAKHEPLQLVKG
-249 ASIHTSDFFTNKQY
+249 IHTSDFFTNKQY
-263 DLLLESLFVAIKKL
+263 DLLFESLFVAIKKL
-277 YEYQK
+277 LDYQK
-282 PEIIEI
+282 PEIIET

-303 FQVDRIFSRLQVV
+303 MKIDRILSRLQVV
-316 GGSRK
+316 RGDRK

-343 IASLLQNQFDITFIA
+343 LASLLQNEFDITFIA
-358 NKPVTISDLESW
+358 NKPVAVSDLESW

-375 ATSKI
+375 SGCKI
-380 KVIPLQFYEK
+380 KIMPLAFYDK

-396 DSSMIVEDIE
+396 DSSIIVEDME

-429 KVKPLSPISIFF
+429 KVKPLSPISVFF
-441 CHFPNTFRNC
+441 CHFPNTFRNR

-457 YTFIIANSKFTVKWL
+457 YTFIIVNSQFTVKWL
-472 DKRWNLKPTFMLY
+472 EKRWNLQPTFLLY

-490 ETVKVPKEKIIL
+490 ATVKVPKEKIIL

-515 IELIQ
+515 IELIK
-520 AFRSLLVDYP
+520 AFRSLLADYP
-530 EQMQGWRLILVGSS
+530 EDFQGWRLILVGSS

-553 VQNLLKQGS
+553 VQNLLKQDS
-562 GAIAL
+562 RAIEL

-576 KSLYASASIFW
+576 KSLYARASIFW

-592 GEVNPQRC
+592 GEVNPQRF
-600 EHFGMATVEAMQNSC
+600 EHFGMATVEAMHNYC

-629 ENRRSGFLFNTI
+629 EHGRSGFLFNTV
-641 EELCQHSYKLIVNP
+641 EELCQHSHQLIVNP
-655 DLLAEIQAA
+655 DLLAELQAGA
-664 AYERSQYFRLPQF
+664 QQRSQNFRLARF
-677 ESKVKQF
+677 DKKVKSF
-684 FEILHQEYAT
+684 FEIIHQEYAT

-699 PADVAQM
+699 PADIAQM
-706 LDKQL
+706 LDR
-711 TDEA
+711 T

>member
-1 MTSIPICSIIIVN
+1 MTSIPICSLIIVN
-14 YQGLRQT
+14 YKGIRQT

-29 KLAYPEQQLDLILID
+29 KLAYPEQQLDVILID

-49 ESVNIL
+49 ESVNTL
-55 GQLFPQVRVFVN
+55 SELFPQVRVFVN

-110 TNPNFGAASGKLLF
+110 KHKNVGAASGKLLF

-135 QLPNFYWQDVG
+135 QLPNFFWRDVG
-146 FSEKDSGQYNTEREV
+146 FGEKDSGQYNTEREV

-172 RECLETVGQIDE
+172 RECLEIVGQIDE
-184 DFVMYFEDVEFSKR
+184 DFVMYFEDVEYSKR

-249 ASIHTSDFFTNKQY
+249 ASIHTSDFFTHKQY

-282 PEIIEI
+282 PEIIET
-288 VLPQLSEKLAVIYSR
+288 VLPQLSDKLAVIYSR
-303 FQVDRIFSRLQVV
+303 LKVDRILSRLQVV
-316 GGSRK
+316 RGDRK

-343 IASLLQNQFDITFIA
+343 MASLLQNQFDITFIT
-358 NKPVTISDLESW
+358 NKPVAISDLESW

-375 ATSKI
+375 SECKI
-380 KVIPLQFYEK
+380 KVIPLPFYEK

-396 DSSMIVEDIE
+396 DSSIITDDLE

-429 KVKPLSPISIFF
+429 KVKPLSPISVFF
-441 CHFPNTFRNC
+441 CHFPNTFRNR

-457 YTFIIANSKFTVKWL
+457 YTFIIANSQFTVKWL

-490 ETVKVPKEKIIL
+490 ETVKVPKENIIL
-502 AVGQFEAGGTKKQ
+502 AVGQWEAGGTKKQ
-515 IELIQ
+515 IELIK
-520 AFRSLLVDYP
+520 AFRSLRGDYP
-530 EQMQGWRLILVGSS
+530 EQMQGWRLVLVGSS

-553 VQNLLKQGS
+553 VQNLLKQDA
-562 GAIAL
+562 GAIEL
-567 KVNADFDEV
+567 KVNADLEEV
-576 KSLYASASIFW
+576 KSLYAKASIFW
-587 HGCGL
+587 HACGL
-592 GEVNPQRC
+592 GEVNPQRF
-600 EHFGMATVEAMQNSC
+600 EHFGMATVEAMQNRC

-623 GQPEIV
+623 GQVEIV
-629 ENRRSGFLFNTI
+629 ENGRSGFLFNSV
-641 EELCQHSYKLIVNP
+641 EELCDHSHQLIVNP
-655 DLLAEIQAA
+655 DLLAEIQGV
-664 AYERSQYFRLPQF
+664 AYQRSQYFILAHF
-677 ESKVKQF
+677 EEKVKHF
-684 FEILHQEYAT
+684 FEIIHKEYAT

-699 PADVAQM
+699 PADVAQIV
-706 LDKQL
+706 DINR
-711 TDEA
+711 EG